1 MIEVKDLTKRY
12 GSLAA
17 LRGISFSVPRGQVV
31 GFLGPNGA
39 GKTTTMK
46 ILTGYLAPTSGTATV
61 AGHDVT
67 LDPLPALR
75 TIGYLPAGNPQ
86 YGELRVVETLRFAA
100 ELHGLRGKARDAAVD
115 AAIEAVGLEDRR
127 LQTTGTLSTGFRQR
141 VGLARALLHRP
152 EVLILDEP
160 TSGLDPNQQQEM
172 RTLIR
177 DLGRERTVILSTHI
191 LPEVEAVCD
200 RAIIVDAGLI
210 VADDSVASIRA
221 SRRAVAPDAQ
231 VRGMLFWLI
240 GDLSGATHGG
250 SALWALAGVLLLA
263 LPLARD
269 ATLLAR
275 GEVTAATLGVPVR
288 SVALA
293 LHALAAAATAVAVTL
308 AGSVG
313 FVGLVVPHAV
323 RLVVGNDQRVL
334 LPASALAGGALLV
347 LADTLARTVVAP
359 AQLPVGVLTALAG
372 VPMFLWLLR
381 RSAA

>member
-100 ELHGLRGKARDAAVD
+100 ELHGLRGRARDAAVD

-221 SRRAVAPDAQ
+221 SRRAGVVLV
-231 VRGMLFWLI
+231 VRGAAAAAKVAFERVE
-240 GDLSGATHGG
+240 GVEAVEVSPVEDSPAHVRVRASGA
-250 SALWALAGVLLLA
+250 AD
-263 LPLARD
+263 RD
-269 ATLLAR
+269 ACER
-275 GEVTAATLGVPVR
+275 
-288 SVALA
+288 
-293 LHALAAAATAVAVTL
+293 LAAAAAA
-308 AGSVG
+308 AG
-313 FVGLVVPHAV
+313 
-323 RLVVGNDQRVL
+323 
-334 LPASALAGGALLV
+334 
-347 LADTLARTVVAP
+347 
-359 AQLPVGVLTALAG
+359 LPVSSLSAEVASLEQVFAELTAG
-372 VPMFLWLLR
+372 VTEEVAR
-381 RSAA
+381 A